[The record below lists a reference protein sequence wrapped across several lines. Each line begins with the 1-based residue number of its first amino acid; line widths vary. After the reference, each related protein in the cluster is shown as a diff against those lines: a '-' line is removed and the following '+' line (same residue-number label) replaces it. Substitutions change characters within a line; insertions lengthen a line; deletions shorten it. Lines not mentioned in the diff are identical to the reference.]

1 MEGHDLFSL
10 EVEVVLAYESEV
22 VFADTLGFG
31 TACAHV
37 TNKNIIISPLHHP
50 L

>member
-22 VFADTLGFG
+22 KFANALGFAS
-31 TACAHV
+31 ACAHV
-37 TNKNIIISPLHHP
+37 TNKNIIISSLHHP